1 VKHST
6 PTSPHSCKVEEAF
19 DLPGLTPMAGLS
31 LLIDFLRQRLG
42 LRSTLETVNLRK
54 APWARYQLADE
65 LEVLLVGYLAGSER
79 IGHMEELRHDP
90 LVGRKLGLKR
100 LPDPT
105 TLYRTLD
112 RFDSRPKV
120 GELERVHRQLLRQLL
135 PSDQAIVVDLDT
147 TVQTVHGRQE
157 GSSVGYNPRYPGRR
171 SYQPLLAFEG
181 STGLLVHLQLRPGT
195 TPSGEEQAAFWR
207 RTRQQLPPGVRPRFV
222 RADRG
227 FGSEAFVSA
236 LEEDGVGY
244 VVKIRLDAR
253 LEGCIR
259 QGLVWKRLFSED
271 PAVEMEA
278 ASVAFRLRHDAP
290 LRRVVLVRTRPLEEP
305 AQRVLFEEDR
315 WDYEAMVTNLPWD
328 EEDVWRFY
336 NRRCAS
342 ENRVKELKG
351 GMHARAISKARF
363 WANAADLW
371 LKAMAYNVLLA
382 FQRLAPAAYQR
393 FSLQRFRRALIRLPG
408 RLVRHARRWRLRL
421 PRGWPHERAWWHLRA
436 QLHPT

>member
-1 VKHST
+1 
-6 PTSPHSCKVEEAF
+6 
-19 DLPGLTPMAGLS
+19 
-31 LLIDFLRQRLG
+31 
-42 LRSTLETVNLRK
+42 
-54 APWARYQLADE
+54 
-65 LEVLLVGYLAGSER
+65 
-79 IGHMEELRHDP
+79 
-90 LVGRKLGLKR
+90 
-100 LPDPT
+100 
-105 TLYRTLD
+105 
-112 RFDSRPKV
+112 
-120 GELERVHRQLLRQLL
+120 
-135 PSDQAIVVDLDT
+135 
-147 TVQTVHGRQE
+147 
-157 GSSVGYNPRYPGRR
+157 
-171 SYQPLLAFEG
+171 
-181 STGLLVHLQLRPGT
+181 
-195 TPSGEEQAAFWR
+195 
-207 RTRQQLPPGVRPRFV
+207 
-222 RADRG
+222 
-227 FGSEAFVSA
+227 
-236 LEEDGVGY
+236 

-363 WANAADLW
+363 WPPAADVW
-371 LKAMAYNVLLA
+371 RKAVASTVRWA
-382 FQRLAPAAYQR
+382 SRRPAPAAAR
-393 FSLQRFRRALIRLPG
+393 RSSVRGCRRAWTRLPG
-408 RLVRHARRWRLRL
+408 RLFRHARRWRLRL
-421 PRGWPHERAWWHLRA
+421 PRGWPHERAWWPLRA